1 MSENWNRIQKY
12 IYCEQTNEIVVNKDY
27 VPIDELIFQEIDTK
41 IISIAMPTK
50 KSMKDASTEVD
61 DSLGVE

>member
-1 MSENWNRIQKY
+1 M
-12 IYCEQTNEIVVNKDY
+12 VNKDY